1 MDFKESFS
9 MNAPSGFPQGLTPFN
24 RFGTMKKR
32 HNRDKGHVTHRSIV
46 AEVPAVE
53 LQRTRWQWRRREPEL
68 TLFLREQVP

>member
-1 MDFKESFS
+1 
-9 MNAPSGFPQGLTPFN
+9 
-24 RFGTMKKR
+24 MKKR